1 MSNKIKMSQTEY
13 LAIENKD
20 SNYINNKGANLYKEE
35 TYDLSVEYY
44 RLAAAMGNDQAIAN
58 LGYCYLYGRSI
69 EQNTDLAIAYF
80 KIASLKKNLDAL
92 YKLGDIYGSDKWGVK
107 DTELSVYYYRFAADI
122 ILEGDWDKYSIRYNT
137 KLHEYPSLCF
147 ALGRELSKNG
157 AMSTDV
163 YLSYLFLLVA
173 KSGYETA
180 LRNGDSF
187 YQSVYESV
195 LRLLEDEQYVEVKD
209 ECSKF
214 LNYENEDDDEDEDD
228 DY

>member
-1 MSNKIKMSQTEY
+1 MGNKMKMTKTEY

-44 RLAAAMGNDQAIAN
+44 RLAAAMGNDQAISN

-80 KIASLKKNLDAL
+80 KIAALSKNLDAI

-107 DTELSVYYYRFAADI
+107 DIELSIYYYRFAADI
-122 ILEGDWDKYSIRYNT
+122 ILEGDWSKYSLRYHT
-137 KLHEYPSLCF
+137 KLCEYPSLSF

-157 AMSTDV
+157 SMSTDV
-163 YLSYLFLLVA
+163 YLSCLFLLIA
-173 KSGYETA
+173 KMGYEEA
-180 LRNGDSF
+180 IRNGDAF
-187 YQSVYESV
+187 YQSVYENV
-195 LRLLEDEQYVEVKD
+195 LKLLEDEQYVEIKD
-209 ECSKF
+209 ECYKF
-214 LNYENEDDDEDEDD
+214 LMYEDEVVIDEEN
-228 DY
+228 